1 MLIVQR
7 LCKDCFGKRSTLLRT
22 PQQHSHVLKNCSVK
36 GINCGQESWDTSSKR
51 PTNQKAFH
59 SAFCVYV
66 HICINNLGGDQI
78 RPKGL
83 QTIPYV
89 KNPVSGRAASI

>member
-7 LCKDCFGKRSTLLRT
+7 LYKDCFGKRSTLLRT

-66 HICINNLGGDQI
+66 HIYI
-78 RPKGL
+78 
-83 QTIPYV
+83 
-89 KNPVSGRAASI
+89 